1 MRRGMKLEN
10 LLFTVLVG
18 AVMVAAVWIAS
29 AWPTRASIAILVL
42 GSLGLVLAV
51 WQFVLD
57 VKKPSDLR
65 ERSRFEAPMAAAET
79 PWSNLE
85 IWSWIA
91 GFFLLIHIFGFP
103 VAAPLF
109 VLAYTKFYGARWRL
123 AIGLSVLAWSFVYGV
138 FDQILHVPWPEP
150 LVHYLF
156 RP

>member
-57 VKKPSDLR
+57 ARAELR
-65 ERSRFEAPMAAAET
+65 KVFWPTRNET
-79 PWSNLE
+79 
-85 IWSWIA
+85 WITTA
-91 GFFLLIHIFGFP
+91 LVFGF
-103 VAAPLF
+103 AAITGLF
-109 VLAYTKFYGARWRL
+109 FWLLDTL
-123 AIGLSVLAWSFVYGV
+123 LAWATKLLTG
-138 FDQILHVPWPEP
+138 QGG
-150 LVHYLF
+150 
-156 RP
+156 